1 MRRVSVSLCTK
12 AEPVPS
18 LSPMHVAMTLMEP
31 GMEGGEDAV
40 EEEKGEESS
49 VLCSGVRGQVQTLYK
64 TKDVSMEQHLTQCF
78 T

>member
-1 MRRVSVSLCTK
+1 
-12 AEPVPS
+12 
-18 LSPMHVAMTLMEP
+18 MHVAMTLTEP

-49 VLCSGVRGQVQTLYK
+49 VLCSGVRGHVQTLYK
-64 TKDVSMEQHLTQCF
+64 IKDVSMEQHLTQCF

>member
-1 MRRVSVSLCTK
+1 
-12 AEPVPS
+12 
-18 LSPMHVAMTLMEP
+18 MHVAMTLTEP

-49 VLCSGVRGQVQTLYK
+49 VLCSGVRGQVQTLLYK
-64 TKDVSMEQHLTQCF
+64 IKDVSMEQHLTQGF